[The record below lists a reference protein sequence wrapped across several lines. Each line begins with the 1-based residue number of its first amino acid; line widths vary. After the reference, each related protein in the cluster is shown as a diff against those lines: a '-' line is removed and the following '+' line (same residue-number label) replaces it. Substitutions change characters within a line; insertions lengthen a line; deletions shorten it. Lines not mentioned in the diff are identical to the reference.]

1 MIPKT
6 APDFANSEESK
17 RNSMLAPAKNQT
29 LTPLN
34 VVSSVTFTNFAF
46 AVGLCRNDFIRDNFF
61 IAVKKSSKLF
71 AKHKIIATFAK

>member
-17 RNSMLAPAKNQT
+17 RNLMLAPANNQD

-46 AVGLCRNDFIRDNFF
+46 AVGLYILLLSIISFVISILFNIFVLSFDNY
-61 IAVKKSSKLF
+61 INILL
-71 AKHKIIATFAK
+71 